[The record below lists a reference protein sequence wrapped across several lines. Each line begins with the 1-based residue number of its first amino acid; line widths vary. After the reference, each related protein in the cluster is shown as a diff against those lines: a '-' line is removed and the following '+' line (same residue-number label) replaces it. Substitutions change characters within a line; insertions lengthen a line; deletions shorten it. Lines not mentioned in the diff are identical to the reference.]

1 MDMEKNVILTYRK
14 GNILNGCRLNLVKEI
29 VNTLSLTEEKRNIE
43 FVYKDKT
50 IFLISTEEEIAEEKK
65 VNNGEIEYLKTL
77 VKVGYEKGKNN
88 YKLSIPLQ
96 VAKDMQLDKEP
107 VVTVTIN
114 IENKNVI
121 IRKAA
126 TKENQGTSEASIEI
140 PNKNG
145 KIYMITVKK
154 GGSAKT
160 FTAIQIAYF
169 LAVIRDKKVL
179 LISSDTSNDHLFNLL
194 TVEEAEELSDNNNI
208 SMETNGKINIKKG
221 LKKLVL
227 SYKGTGTINPEEYSL
242 EARKNLNV
250 IPLEA
255 DIFRLTTAKE
265 FREYKEY
272 VSKFPEVMQELRKYY
287 DYIIIDGIPV
297 SNIDDFYT
305 EVADKFIIPIVP
317 DEATIRGA
325 INLIQNIGASRIHG
339 ILVSKYRK
347 TAAKDEYL
355 GMLDNWIKKT
365 KIIYPEPVKELAQ
378 IEQLIKNKKTIFESE
393 SKYLL
398 ETQKSFIKIAKDM

>member
-1 MDMEKNVILTYRK
+1 MEKKVILTYRN
-14 GNILNGCRLNLVKEI
+14 GNILNGCRLNLTKEL
-29 VNTLSLTEEKRNIE
+29 VNILALTEEKRELIFEYKNKNIFLMAATNIKEVKNIE
-43 FVYKDKT
+43 
-50 IFLISTEEEIAEEKK
+50 
-65 VNNGEIEYLKTL
+65 NGELEYLKTM
-77 VKVGYEKGKNN
+77 VKAGYEKGKNN
-88 YKLSIPLQ
+88 YKISIPLQ
-96 VAKDMQLDKEP
+96 VAKIMHLDKFP
-107 VVTVTIN
+107 TV
-114 IENKNVI
+114 KVI
-121 IRKAA
+121 IKG
-126 TKENQGTSEASIEI
+126 NIIEI
-140 PNKNG
+140 KAVEKKIISSKKKEKIANKKG

-169 LAVIRDKKVL
+169 LAVIRRTKVL

-194 TVEEAEELSDNNNI
+194 TVEETQELSKNNNVSI
-208 SMETNGKINIKKG
+208 DQTGKILIKKG
-221 LKKLVL
+221 LKQLVL
-227 SYKGTGTINPEEYSL
+227 SDNKENDYSDYTI
-242 EARKNLNV
+242 EARENLDV
-250 IPLEA
+250 IPLES
-255 DIFRLTTAKE
+255 DIFRLTTAAE
-265 FREYKEY
+265 FTDYQNY
-272 VSKFPEVMQELRKYY
+272 MLNFPKVMEKLRCYY

-325 INLIQNIGASRIHG
+325 INLVEKIGASRIHA

-355 GMLDNWIKKT
+355 NMLNTWIKKT
-365 KIIYPEPVKELAQ
+365 KIIYPEPIKELAQ